1 MEKAQN
7 AHHWLKPVRY
17 TLIKLA
23 AAWAHAH

>member
-1 MEKAQN
+1 MDMTLIE
-7 AHHWLKPVRY
+7 HPWLKPVRY